1 LKKRGCHS
9 QVTMGREPTET
20 LKEAFPDLEP
30 PHLRALARVATMRKC
45 RPREVVIQQ
54 NEPGD
59 SLFIIAAG
67 FFNVTVSG
75 PDGGTRAL
83 GVMGPGEMFGELS
96 LLDGAPRSA
105 TVIAH
110 TRGELVC
117 IQSEPFVERLMK
129 SPALSLAVMQV
140 LARRVRRLTERC
152 DDLVGLRVG
161 SRLAKQLL
169 LLADSHGLWTGT
181 ERVRVCIKLSQQEL
195 GDLVGA
201 SRESINYHLRLWEN
215 EKLLARE
222 GGHLVVINVP
232 LMRSVAQS

>member
-1 LKKRGCHS
+1 
-9 QVTMGREPTET
+9 MGREPAET
-20 LKEAFPDLEP
+20 LREAFPDLEP
-30 PHLRALARVATMRKC
+30 LHLRALARVATMRKC
-45 RPREVVIQQ
+45 RPHEVVIQQ

-59 SLFIIAAG
+59 SLFIIATG
-67 FFNVTVSG
+67 FFNVTISG

-96 LLDGAPRSA
+96 ILDGAPRSA
-105 TVIAH
+105 TVVAH

-117 IQSEPFVERLMK
+117 IQSEPFVERLAK
-129 SPALSLAVMQV
+129 SPALALAVMQI

-181 ERVRVCIKLSQQEL
+181 DRVRICIKLSQQEL

-215 EKLLARE
+215 EKLLSRE
-222 GGHLVVINVP
+222 GGHLVVVNVP
-232 LMRSVAQS
+232 LMRTIALS